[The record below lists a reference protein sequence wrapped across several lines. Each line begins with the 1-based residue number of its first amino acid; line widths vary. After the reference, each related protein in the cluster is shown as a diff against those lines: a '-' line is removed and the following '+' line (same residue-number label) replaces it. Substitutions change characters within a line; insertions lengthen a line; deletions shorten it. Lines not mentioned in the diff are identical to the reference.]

1 MRKINPDKS
10 LMPDFNVLQPQ
21 LPIDKPIAQYVRQSS
36 MGQVKKNIQS
46 QIQQDAM
53 FRKRLVKYGWKD
65 TPESIILIDKDLGI
79 SGQKKQDK
87 REGLQELFT
96 LIETGKIGAI
106 AAFDASRLWRDRTHE
121 FYNHFIQFLK
131 EHDIPVIMFNAVY
144 FLQRPSDE
152 EALREEFRQAAYQL
166 KHVYEK
172 MNQQSYKP

>member
-79 SGQKKQDK
+79 SGQKKQ
-87 REGLQELFT
+87 GLQACKNCL
-96 LIETGKIGAI
+96 L
-106 AAFDASRLWRDRTHE
+106 
-121 FYNHFIQFLK
+121 
-131 EHDIPVIMFNAVY
+131 
-144 FLQRPSDE
+144 
-152 EALREEFRQAAYQL
+152 
-166 KHVYEK
+166 
-172 MNQQSYKP
+172 